1 MLTLGDE
8 RHGTRTRPKLRLRV
22 VEGGGAKCA
31 NEVDES
37 RKETFRSIGQLGR
50 TVTDPIVQRFG
61 WLIWEGG
68 LATPARGWAASPDEE
83 GGH

>member
-1 MLTLGDE
+1 MFSKED
-8 RHGTRTRPKLRLRV
+8 RHRHARTRTEVQLRV
-22 VEGGGAKCA
+22 VEGGAKCA
-31 NEVDES
+31 DEVDES
-37 RKETFRSIGQLGR
+37 PKETFRSIGQLGR